1 MGSEAH
7 PTSYVMDTVGPLP
20 RGKAQLGR
28 DSDHIPL
35 SSTEVKNEYELT
47 SSLPYCLHDGSGI
60 SLLYFT
66 YKWAVTFFFYI

>member
-7 PTSYVMDTVGPLP
+7 PTSYVMDTVGPFP

-35 SSTEVKNEYELT
+35 SSTEVKNE
-47 SSLPYCLHDGSGI
+47 
-60 SLLYFT
+60 
-66 YKWAVTFFFYI
+66 